1 MGQRKIGTKSARR
14 LFAEPL
20 TAPQFA
26 PFGEVL
32 QNDGSLPRNFYA
44 AATKPG
50 DGPGELRFWVS
61 HVEPI
66 TTELISI
73 TQLERHPFAAQ
84 SFIPLS
90 VSRWLIIVAPQLLD
104 ESPDIGRLRAF
115 IAAPGVGICYRRGTW
130 HRGTTVLNA
139 AAQFGVLMWRR
150 AARDDDE
157 FYDLEDPI
165 EIDSAGDQFPD

>member
-1 MGQRKIGTKSARR
+1 MIRSRSARR
-14 LFAEPL
+14 LLAEPL
-20 TAPQFA
+20 TALEFA
-26 PFGEVL
+26 PFGDVL
-32 QNDGSLPRNFYA
+32 DNDGSLRRNFYPD
-44 AATKPG
+44 ATKQG
-50 DGPGELRFWVS
+50 DGLGELRFWVS
-61 HVEPI
+61 HVEP
-66 TTELISI
+66 TTTKLISI

-90 VSRWLIIVAPQLLD
+90 VSRWLIIVAPRMLD

-157 FYDLEDPI
+157 FYDLKEPI
-165 EIDSAGDQFPD
+165 EIDIAGDQVRD